1 MKNLSVLKN
10 KIINRFLK
18 RGYGFHN
25 YPDNL
30 KYIKNLIEKKNTK
43 KFEINLY
50 KKDYSY
56 TKKVEIHIASKKINK
71 SPISFWKSI
80 KFLND
85 SEDIESAHRWTWA
98 YKLLDSKIYTK
109 KEKID
114 SINCLINNWFYFF
127 DSKVIDKEVLMHQSY
142 TISERLANYVILSK
156 LGFIKKNNSH
166 ITSLNK
172 QLEHLTQNLE
182 FYYKKKSNH
191 LLNNIRAILL
201 YSKFTKQFYYL
212 KFANKILYK
221 LIKDFIDKDG
231 FFKFCSSHYQ
241 FIFTKWMSDIFL
253 FASTNNFFKSVYL
266 LNLNACNFFIVN
278 DKNRIR
284 IPLFGNVSP
293 DIEPKF
299 ITKLIFKI
307 INNQYGKYNKNI
319 FSNKYIELFSKKKLN
334 INIKNISDNKEWG
347 KLIKKNIIIFTRNP
361 ELNGLHFNHSHNDYF
376 HFVCFYKK
384 KPIFIDSG
392 RQSYFRKDEIYKFS
406 KFHNSFLINNN
417 NPLDKL
423 LDANSI
429 INILFSINF
438 KYKIKNT
445 SDSLVLIGSNKLFS
459 FERTITANRNSLIID
474 NNLKANNNDDI
485 SFTLHLDNDIALKK
499 KKNECEI
506 ILNKKKLLV
515 KFITKQKLILKTI
528 ILKNKKNFEKYG
540 DKIKHQRINLCFKK
554 TNLVHLKIKIMLK

>member
-253 FASTNNFFKSVYL
+253 FASTNNFFKS
-266 LNLNACNFFIVN
+266 I
-278 DKNRIR
+278 
-284 IPLFGNVSP
+284 
-293 DIEPKF
+293 
-299 ITKLIFKI
+299 
-307 INNQYGKYNKNI
+307 
-319 FSNKYIELFSKKKLN
+319 
-334 INIKNISDNKEWG
+334 
-347 KLIKKNIIIFTRNP
+347 
-361 ELNGLHFNHSHNDYF
+361 
-376 HFVCFYKK
+376 
-384 KPIFIDSG
+384 
-392 RQSYFRKDEIYKFS
+392 
-406 KFHNSFLINNN
+406 
-417 NPLDKL
+417 
-423 LDANSI
+423 
-429 INILFSINF
+429 
-438 KYKIKNT
+438 
-445 SDSLVLIGSNKLFS
+445 
-459 FERTITANRNSLIID
+459 
-474 NNLKANNNDDI
+474 
-485 SFTLHLDNDIALKK
+485 
-499 KKNECEI
+499 
-506 ILNKKKLLV
+506 
-515 KFITKQKLILKTI
+515 
-528 ILKNKKNFEKYG
+528 
-540 DKIKHQRINLCFKK
+540 
-554 TNLVHLKIKIMLK
+554 